1 MQKIAPEDPTPSND
15 KFPSFPQIRYI
26 PPEIAPTVTPS
37 FRFFGVR
44 IKDHPENEPLVAP
57 APTAVQSSISDD
69 EDLDDEDVQERPRF
83 IQPTEVVFKKGR
95 VAGLA
100 IDPDLLGL
108 IQEQQT
114 SQHLCRSLA
123 QSMVCVFMTA
133 VMERWMVMWMMAYE
147 DYPNAGALIN
157 VYKSRANPL
166 WRHTY
171 PIVVPMFLIDLSIVY
186 LIVSLFLY
194 FCKGNIKKDWV
205 LWLAVVTQLGLTI
218 SHYYTENLSYM
229 RRVLIFGPF
238 QWDGLQLMLSCWS
251 GIWWTQWRLYN
262 LRLLLI
268 GKKWDVTSSKF
279 KKAALDFCM

>member
-114 SQHLCRSLA
+114 SQHLCR
-123 QSMVCVFMTA
+123 V
-133 VMERWMVMWMMAYE
+133 
-147 DYPNAGALIN
+147 GHLIESVWESN
-157 VYKSRANPL
+157 NFK
-166 WRHTY
+166 
-171 PIVVPMFLIDLSIVY
+171 
-186 LIVSLFLY
+186 
-194 FCKGNIKKDWV
+194 
-205 LWLAVVTQLGLTI
+205 
-218 SHYYTENLSYM
+218 
-229 RRVLIFGPF
+229 IFA
-238 QWDGLQLMLSCWS
+238 
-251 GIWWTQWRLYN
+251 
-262 LRLLLI
+262 
-268 GKKWDVTSSKF
+268 SS
-279 KKAALDFCM
+279 AALTVRSKLVWI